1 MMKLVQNYLQA
12 NAEGNVAIVIN
23 KKHTM
28 LIEALQDRVKSPLLQ
43 ERVEVEIFTE
53 GNVAEKQ
60 FESRLK
66 ESGYNLILTDEAEK
80 PEIDFFHRRNHGFD
94 VVHFSSRLTYRSLGY
109 SFPNHFVLDK
119 SLRQTQALTK
129 LSRKLHEKVCAAAAE
144 GNNNNKRNHR
154 GRVRDSE
161 TYTDWEIKDGL
172 DIIGQKARTVTH
184 QIRDRDIFT
193 KNCISY
199 MKELYDKVLGKNQI
213 DPSFL
218 VVSDCDLN
226 LDPDSEEKN
235 TKNKTKKNSSGRSF
249 TWICDEKRKFDMYYL
264 SKADNAKAYAVRGR
278 QWQVVF
284 IILTDA
290 LMQNSAE
297 ILEIVTR
304 ATTSVET
311 HLRFDAGKLK
321 NHLKNSPSIMAFAEE
336 TDFQDRPYGYMK
348 RSKKRNL

>member
-1 MMKLVQNYLQA
+1 
-12 NAEGNVAIVIN
+12 
-23 KKHTM
+23 
-28 LIEALQDRVKSPLLQ
+28 
-43 ERVEVEIFTE
+43 
-53 GNVAEKQ
+53 
-60 FESRLK
+60 
-66 ESGYNLILTDEAEK
+66 
-80 PEIDFFHRRNHGFD
+80 
-94 VVHFSSRLTYRSLGY
+94 
-109 SFPNHFVLDK
+109 
-119 SLRQTQALTK
+119 
-129 LSRKLHEKVCAAAAE
+129 
-144 GNNNNKRNHR
+144 
-154 GRVRDSE
+154 
-161 TYTDWEIKDGL
+161 
-172 DIIGQKARTVTH
+172 
-184 QIRDRDIFT
+184 
-193 KNCISY
+193 

-226 LDPDSEEKN
+226 LDPDSKE
-235 TKNKTKKNSSGRSF
+235 TDTTTSGRSF
-249 TWICDEKRKFDMYYL
+249 TCHENRKFDIYYL
-264 SKADNAKAYAVRGR
+264 SKADNPKAYVVRGR